1 MCIAKTFFYQ
11 MKYVEKNTYFT
22 IRIRVL
28 LSKKYIWLYQEYQLA
43 FVKKLSWGSSGST
56 LKWPQYHFFC
66 KKSHITAPFCFNFRE
81 VMIVFNISMD
91 TTHHHRYQYW
101 SSCFLFL
108 QWGKNDFG
116 NRFYV
121 TCVPLKSTWKHK
133 YESRWT

>member
-1 MCIAKTFFYQ
+1 MTELWIFLNEVCWKKIH
-11 MKYVEKNTYFT
+11 NTDKS
-22 IRIRVL
+22 IVV
-28 LSKKYIWLYQEYQLA
+28 KKYIWLYQEYQLA

-133 YESRWT
+133 YESCWT